1 MSSRKRI
8 AIVGTGRMGANMAR
22 RLAECG
28 HPITAVYDSNSQLAK
43 SLAAELGVEPVRSL
57 DAVTKAADVILT
69 VVSDDNAMRAIFS
82 NRKNSLLTGCKGQ
95 IFINCATVSPETHRR
110 IDAAVKKA
118 GGSAIEACMAS
129 SITQAREGKL
139 FLMTG
144 GDKRTLNRVR
154 KVLDDLSDQL
164 IHIGPTGKAAE
175 VKLLVNVVM
184 NSNTAALAEG
194 LGLGSALGIDLK
206 LLRKIFSLTGANSRV
221 LETDGEDMANR
232 DHECYFSAAHAAKD
246 SGLAIALGRKARL
259 ALPVAEAAL
268 AQYRRMEQIGLGNL
282 DKSGVAELTFRDRI
296 TRTHRKS
303 KPTSRQVAVAKK
315 TAARK
320 ITAKSTPPKAVVSAR
335 KRAPHQAGLTTRKR
349 TLSSTSGTTKRQPIS
364 RAQVRQKKR

>member
-1 MSSRKRI
+1 MSTRKRI

-28 HPITAVYDSNSQLAK
+28 HTITTVYDSNPKSAT
-43 SLAAELGVEPVRSL
+43 SLATELGVQSAKSL
-57 DAVTKAADVILT
+57 DAVTAAADIILT
-69 VVSDDNAMRAIFS
+69 VVSDDTAMRSIFS
-82 NRKNSLLTGCKGQ
+82 RRKNSLLSGCKGR
-95 IFINCATVSPETHRR
+95 IFINCATVSPDTHRR
-110 IDAAVKKA
+110 VDAAAAKA
-118 GGSAIEACMAS
+118 GASAIEACMAS

-139 FLMTG
+139 FLMIG
-144 GDKRTLNRVR
+144 GEKRTLNRVR
-154 KVLDDLSDQL
+154 KLLDDLSDQL

-194 LGLGSALGIDLK
+194 LGLGNALGIDLK

-246 SGLAIALGRKARL
+246 SHLAVKLGRKARL
-259 ALPVAEAAL
+259 SLPVAEAAL

-282 DKSGVAELTFRDRI
+282 DKSAIAELTFRGRI
-296 TRTHRKS
+296 TQSHRKS
-303 KPTSRQVAVAKK
+303 KPTSRQAAVAKK
-315 TAARK
+315 SAARK
-320 ITAKSTPPKAVVSAR
+320 IIGRSSPPATVTDAR

-349 TLSSTSGTTKRQPIS
+349 TLSGSSGAAKRLPIS
-364 RAQVRQKKR
+364 HAQVRRKKH